1 MTIEEE
7 LLDGPEREPE
17 RPLVY
22 TSDQYANL
30 RAAMDIKR
38 PVERLTEAERVRARW
53 NRRRKGV

>member
-7 LLDGPEREPE
+7 LLDGTECEPE
-17 RPLVY
+17 RPLVC
-22 TSDQYANL
+22 TCGQYANL

-53 NRRRKGV
+53 NRYRKVA

>member
-7 LLDGPEREPE
+7 LLDGTEREPE

-22 TSDQYANL
+22 TSDQYANM

-53 NRRRKGV
+53 NRYRKVA

>member
-7 LLDGPEREPE
+7 LLDGTEREPK
-17 RPLVY
+17 RPLVF

-53 NRRRKGV
+53 NRYRKVA

>member
-7 LLDGPEREPE
+7 LLDGTEREPE

-38 PVERLTEAERVRARW
+38 PAKRLTEAERVRARW
-53 NRRRKGV
+53 NRYRKVA